1 MILKPVLLSLKIA
14 SLATVFSLIIGVYL
28 ARVMTGKDFWGK
40 NAAEVLITLPMVLPP
55 SVTGYILLILF
66 GRRGMI
72 GSWLYNNLG
81 FSFVFSWTGAV
92 LAACVVSLPLMYQ
105 SVKAAFINVDP
116 IFEKAARTLGASECR
131 IFWTVA
137 LPLAWPGIISGLA
150 LTFARSLGEFG
161 ATLMIAGNIPG
172 KTQTIPLAIYFASDS
187 GNAVTANIL
196 VGIMTVFSFI
206 LIYVLNSWLKKKT
219 LRITGDRFD

>member
-14 SLATVFSLIIGVYL
+14 SIATVFSLIIGVCL
-28 ARVMTGKDFWGK
+28 ARIMTRKDFPGK
-40 NAAEVLITLPMVLPP
+40 NALEVLVILPMVLPP

-66 GRRGMI
+66 GRRGII
-72 GSWLYNNLG
+72 GSWLYNMG
-81 FSFVFSWTGAV
+81 ISFVFSWSGAV
-92 LAACVVSLPLMYQ
+92 LAACIVSLPLMYQ
-105 SVKAAFINVDP
+105 SVKAAFINSDP
-116 IFEKAARTLGASECR
+116 IFESAARTLGASEGR
-131 IFWTVA
+131 IFWTVS
-137 LPLAWPGIISGLA
+137 LPLAWPGIVSGLA

-187 GNAVTANIL
+187 GDTATANIL

-206 LIYVLNSWLKKKT
+206 LIYALNGWLKKKNFHS
-219 LRITGDRFD
+219 IG